1 MKDNNLLREIT
12 RNFINEASVFGR
24 DKNQGPA
31 TQSLKRAGVSA
42 VKGEGITALRH
53 LVKALQYQG
62 AYEDPQ
68 KEAGLRSLQTF
79 IEKLNDAID
88 PDNLK
93 NFKTDDIAI
102 EAIRQALHNT
112 NFPSG
117 DAELSIRTSA
127 PVAGEFKV
135 KG

>member
-42 VKGEGITALRH
+42 VKGEGISALRH

-79 IEKLNDAID
+79 IVKLNDAID

-93 NFKTDDIAI
+93 NYKTDDIAV
-102 EAIRQALHNT
+102 EAIREALKNTKFSSGTPELFINDSGPQA
-112 NFPSG
+112 
-117 DAELSIRTSA
+117 SIYKT
-127 PVAGEFKV
+127 